1 MIDCQATC
9 DACTL
14 LESGARWRVQ
24 LHTTAESLERLQPE
38 WNRLLAYADAD
49 LFFLRNDWQRLWW
62 RHFGGGYVLRVV
74 TARDDAGR
82 LVGLAPLMA
91 PRREP
96 DSTLSF
102 IGGTEIADYLDLIVD
117 RAQAQEVRAILL
129 RAVRDHLVWRTLDLH
144 CLPEGSGTIPALE
157 GLEGG
162 DLMVTWELEDVSPSV
177 PLGGSWDAYLSSL
190 GKKDRHELRRK
201 LRRGVDD
208 LGARWQTV
216 RAAEDL
222 ESALDAF
229 IDLHRRSSTAK
240 AAFMTDQ
247 MAAYFRDLAALAL
260 AQGTLRM
267 GIVWAGEQPLSAAL
281 GFAYGDRLYLYNS
294 GFDPAYYAHSVG
306 IAAVGLLLRD
316 AADEGLAVFDFLQG
330 NESYKY
336 TLGAQDHPVYHL
348 IATRGE
354 GHE

>member
-1 MIDCQATC
+1 
-9 DACTL
+9 
-14 LESGARWRVQ
+14 
-24 LHTTAESLERLQPE
+24 
-38 WNRLLAYADAD
+38 
-49 LFFLRNDWQRLWW
+49 
-62 RHFGGGYVLRVV
+62 
-74 TARDDAGR
+74 
-82 LVGLAPLMA
+82 MA

-96 DSTLSF
+96 DGTLSF
-102 IGGTEIADYLDLIVD
+102 IGGTEIADYLELIVD

-129 RAVRDHLVWRTLDLH
+129 RAVRDHLAWRTLDLH
-144 CLPEGSGTIPALE
+144 CLPEGSGTIPALK

-201 LRRGVDD
+201 LRRAVDD

-229 IDLHRRSSTAK
+229 IDLHRRSSAAK

-294 GFDPAYYAHSVG
+294 GFDPAFHAHSVG